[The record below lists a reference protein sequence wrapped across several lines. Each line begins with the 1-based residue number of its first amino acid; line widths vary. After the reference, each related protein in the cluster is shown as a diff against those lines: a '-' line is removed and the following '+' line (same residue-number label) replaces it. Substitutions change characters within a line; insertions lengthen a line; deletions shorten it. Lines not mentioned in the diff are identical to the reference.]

1 MEHTGRTRAVGLAS
15 LLLVALLGGVGS
27 VADVAAA
34 DQGSISF
41 DDSTYAADDTVTVT
55 VADGDLSTTEEYV
68 VNVQSDSESQEAVFG
83 KDVKDGAT
91 SIVTDSP
98 VADVD
103 GNNNIT
109 KYDIIYDNGAD
120 GSGTISSVS
129 RNINGT
135 VEIILNSKSD
145 SDDVIGYT
153 VGETVSIS
161 HKDNIKFSGT
171 IELSQS
177 DSTGKLHISDKDTI
191 NATYSDQSAGEE
203 RTVNAIA
210 DIGSTDS
217 DSDSEP
223 LTLGP
228 ITELSTDSL
237 AGTSLTHTE
246 SVIEVPFSED
256 VSKAGGAAG
265 APTLGGNVTVSV
277 DGENVTDRYVLDA
290 DGSADGQIV
299 VTSATPVAPG
309 SDVAVAVDAVN
320 DSADTETLTPGVV
333 DVTVTDASVTE
344 GGDVDAYANETV
356 AFVAGDADRPFEV
369 TTDDG
374 AFAFAGRTG
383 NGSQV
388 FAFDSAARN
397 WSGAY
402 AIESTGSAGA
412 TTDLALRDLG
422 LSVRVETRT
431 VTIAGEIDAR
441 LSAADSGRTVAAAL
455 ETADGAVVDRRTR
468 ILGGNGDATVAFGG
482 DSLAAAGPGNY
493 TINVSDA
500 ATGAAVDSDRIRVVA
515 ADERTAAFD
524 STVTTEHAGDV
535 ATLDVELRYAD
546 AATVTVGG
554 ADVGGRANV
563 TVADRDDDG
572 RVRVRFN
579 TAAAAGATTLPD
591 DGGSVFGTAP
601 VEANASG
608 TPDAVVA
615 SDAGGFAAASA
626 GLDPGEYDLTVRPG
640 ATASAAATGV
650 GTLTLRQPSPR
661 RLDTLVAPANATLS
675 TPAEVST
682 AADAGRLTD
691 VAAVA
696 TGDLVVHRIVA
707 PGLAGA
713 LADAPGNDTES
724 FFGLAGRGSG
734 ARYGL
739 NVTQRAR
746 DADSNANPYRLRLNN
761 TTARVVADAA
771 NDTYFVIYRSDGPA
785 AVPWNGTAETGP
797 ADPEAPAA
805 GDSLSAA
812 FTVHADG
819 PFADLERADR
829 RVTTNHS
836 LVAARIDAADPIV
849 VTNATNQSVTGRTT
863 LAPGSAFDLR
873 IRSNGTDRGV
883 LRTARAT
890 VGPGCGWN
898 ATVDFDGL
906 RVGDTFT
913 IRSAADT
920 VAPAHELAVD
930 SVVRTDP
937 AGNASTATAT
947 PEATATPAS
956 GSGGGGGGGG
966 SGDGDDDPDPPSP
979 EPTTAATTTG
989 PPDAGGSVIDST
1001 RQFLGGVLG
1010 SAVDDDDAESIRD
1023 RLFDFDVAV
1032 VSGALVVVV
1041 LYAARRG

>member
-1 MEHTGRTRAVGLAS
+1 MAE
-15 LLLVALLGGVGS
+15 GG
-27 VADVAAA
+27 
-34 DQGSISF
+34 
-41 DDSTYAADDTVTVT
+41 
-55 VADGDLSTTEEYV
+55 
-68 VNVQSDSESQEAVFG
+68 
-83 KDVKDGAT
+83 
-91 SIVTDSP
+91 
-98 VADVD
+98 
-103 GNNNIT
+103 
-109 KYDIIYDNGAD
+109 
-120 GSGTISSVS
+120 
-129 RNINGT
+129 NINISYFNKSRQT
-135 VEIILNSKSD
+135 DLTATAILNND
-145 SDDVIGYT
+145 P
-153 VGETVSIS
+153 
-161 HKDNIKFSGT
+161 
-171 IELSQS
+171 
-177 DSTGKLHISDKDTI
+177 
-191 NATYSDQSAGEE
+191 
-203 RTVNAIA
+203 
-210 DIGSTDS
+210 
-217 DSDSEP
+217 EP

-228 ITELSTDSL
+228 ITEFSTDSL

-246 SVIEVPFSED
+246 SVIEIPFSED

-265 APTLGGNVTVSV
+265 ALTLGGNVTVSV

-309 SDVAVAVDAVN
+309 ADVAVAVDAVN
-320 DSADTETLTPGVV
+320 DSADVETVTPGVV
-333 DVTVTDASVTE
+333 DATATDASVSE

-356 AFVAGDADRPFEV
+356 AFVAGDADRSFEV
-369 TTDDG
+369 TTDAG

-397 WSGAY
+397 WSGGY
-402 AIESTGSAGA
+402 VVESTGGGGA

-431 VTIAGEIDAR
+431 VTTAGGIDAR

-468 ILGGNGDATVAFGG
+468 TLGGNGDVTVEFGR
-482 DSLAAAGPGNY
+482 DSLAEAGSGNY
-493 TINVSDA
+493 TVNVSDA
-500 ATGAAVDSDRIRVVA
+500 ATGAAVDSGRIRVVA
-515 ADERTAAFD
+515 ADERTATFG

-554 ADVGGRANV
+554 PDVGGRVNA

-591 DGGSVFGTAP
+591 DGGDVFGTAP
-601 VEANASG
+601 VEGNASR

-615 SDAGGFAAASA
+615 AAAGDLATASA
-626 GLDPGEYDLTVRPG
+626 GLDPGEYDLSVRPG
-640 ATASAAATGV
+640 PNASAAATGV
-650 GTLTLRQPSPR
+650 GTLVLRQPSPQQ
-661 RLDTLVAPANATLS
+661 LDTLVAPANATFS
-675 TPAEVST
+675 TPAEAS
-682 AADAGRLTD
+682 AAAEAGRLTD
-691 VAAVA
+691 AAGVA

-724 FFGLAGRGSG
+724 FFRLAGRESG

-746 DADSNANPYRLRLNN
+746 DAGGNADPYRLRLNN

-771 NDTYFVIYRSDGPA
+771 NDTYFVVYRSDGPA

-805 GDSLSAA
+805 GDSLTAE
-812 FTVHADG
+812 FTVHPDT
-819 PFADLERADR
+819 PFADLERTDR
-829 RVTTNHS
+829 RVTANHS
-836 LVAARIDAADPIV
+836 VVAARIDAVAPIV

-873 IRSNGTDRGV
+873 IRSNGTDREF

-890 VGPGCGWN
+890 VGPGGGWN
-898 ATVDFDGL
+898 ATVDFDAL
-906 RVGDTFT
+906 RVGDAFT
-913 IRSAADT
+913 VRSAADT
-920 VAPAHELAVD
+920 VVPAHELAVD
-930 SVVRTDP
+930 GEVRADP
-937 AGNASTATAT
+937 APNASTATPT
-947 PEATATPAS
+947 PEPTAVTAS

-966 SGDGDDDPDPPSP
+966 DDGDDDPDPSSP
-979 EPTTAATTTG
+979 EPTATATPTG
-989 PPDAGGSVIDST
+989 SPDSGGSVIDST

-1010 SAVDDDDAESIRD
+1010 SAVDDADAESIRD

-1032 VSGALVVVV
+1032 VAGALLVVVI
-1041 LYAARRG
+1041 YAARQG